1 MNNIIKEKLFL
12 HFKSQIKLLGF
23 LFLCNLTYK
32 TVRNSMV
39 ECMKLSLYAPCL
51 LNKTSPTLKFR

>member
-12 HFKSQIKLLGF
+12 HFKSQIKLLEC
-23 LFLCNLTYK
+23 LLLCNLTYK

-39 ECMKLSLYAPCL
+39 ECMNFHYTL
-51 LNKTSPTLKFR
+51 LARLIELRLR